1 MWVLHYCLYSYM
13 RVSQTRFIV
22 YQMNKLNFKVEQGK
36 KDNHTTNSKHNKP
49 VAQNLLEN
57 NLPMPK
63 ANQA

>member
-1 MWVLHYCLYSYM
+1 M
-13 RVSQTRFIV
+13 RVPQMRFIV